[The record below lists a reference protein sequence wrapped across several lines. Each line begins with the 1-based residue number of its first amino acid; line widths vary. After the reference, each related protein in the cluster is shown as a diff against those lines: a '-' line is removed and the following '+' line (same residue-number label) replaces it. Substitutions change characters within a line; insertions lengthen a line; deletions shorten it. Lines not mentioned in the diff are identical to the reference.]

1 MLLPAEIESKSLI
14 PALRAIIAK
23 DLAKK
28 YNIREDKISQML
40 GVTQAAI
47 SNYIRGIR
55 GNPELIKK
63 LLAEKTGC
71 KYD

>member
-28 YNIREDKISQML
+28 HNIREDKISQML

-55 GNPELIKK
+55 GNPELIEK
-63 LLAEKTGC
+63 LLAENRLQV
-71 KYD
+71 